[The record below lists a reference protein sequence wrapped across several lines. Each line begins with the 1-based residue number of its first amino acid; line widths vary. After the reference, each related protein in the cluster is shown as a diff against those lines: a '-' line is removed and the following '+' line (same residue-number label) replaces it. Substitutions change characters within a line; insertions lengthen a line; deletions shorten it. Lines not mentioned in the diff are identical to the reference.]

1 MEGFSV
7 VTLDDVV
14 EDIDIF
20 VDNWELSG
28 NNKRKSCQDER

>member
-1 MEGFSV
+1 MEGYSV

-20 VDNWELSG
+20 VTATGNYQESLMKILS
-28 NNKRKSCQDER
+28 R